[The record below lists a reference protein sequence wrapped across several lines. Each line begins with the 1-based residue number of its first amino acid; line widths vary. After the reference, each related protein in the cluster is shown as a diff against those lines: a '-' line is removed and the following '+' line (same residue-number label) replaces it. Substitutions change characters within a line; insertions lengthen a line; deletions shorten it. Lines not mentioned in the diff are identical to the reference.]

1 MTVAKLNN
9 AFSTL
14 NYNIILKSVKNPR
27 AAIPMSAPV
36 CSSYV
41 GISLGDTVTPA
52 ININFTPLLSTATV
66 TMTSLP
72 PENGSLRI

>member
-14 NYNIILKSVKNPR
+14 NYNIVLKSVKNPR

-66 TMTSLP
+66 TMILYRQKT
-72 PENGSLRI
+72 GSLRI